1 MSNLKNH
8 NWKVIF
14 KILTKKGFVIRH
26 QKGSHILLGHSD
38 GRRVTIVRKN
48 PIKVGTLKSIL
59 KQAEISQKD
68 FEYELNSL

>member
-1 MSNLKNH
+1 MNSLRNH
-8 NWKVIF
+8 NWKIIF

-26 QKGSHILLGHSD
+26 QKGSHILLGHPD

-59 KQAEISQKD
+59 KQVEISQKD
-68 FEYELNSL
+68 FEHELDSL